1 MSDCT
6 LTENVLNAFKKAP
19 IQLLNPIKISDTLQ
33 GSIWRAST
41 TDNSTV
47 VVKVTDRSQ
56 YTNSTAT
63 FNNKVYHN
71 IKEDIVLE
79 QSILKHLT
87 QREDCPESLTKFIAF
102 FETDDLYLFI
112 QQDGGYSLFDFV
124 RNAHKLIRT
133 GTINISHWHAV
144 IKVIFKQLLQSIAF
158 IHSKNVCHND
168 ISLENVLINDVQIV
182 AHGGEEGTIYFKT
195 DQIQIKLCDFG
206 LAESHNNPECLSNK
220 HCGKRQYKSPEIYDI
235 HKRFDGKKNDI
246 WAIGVCL
253 FILAFGYPPWNVPH
267 LTDDLFVLMTS
278 GRMMDVLRSWGLSAY
293 IDLPMIDLLQSVFE
307 YEADRISVSQMTQH
321 NYFSN

>member
-1 MSDCT
+1 M
-6 LTENVLNAFKKAP
+6 
-19 IQLLNPIKISDTLQ
+19 SDTLQ

-182 AHGGEEGTIYFKT
+182 ARGGKEGTIHFMT

-206 LAESHNNPECLSNK
+206 LAELHNNPECRSNK
-220 HCGKRQYKSPEIYDI
+220 HCGKRQYKSPEVHDV
-235 HKRFDGKKNDI
+235 HRRFDGKKNDI
-246 WAIGVCL
+246 WGIGVIL
-253 FILAFGYPPWNVPH
+253 FILSCGCPPWNAARV
-267 LTDDLFVLMTS
+267 TDDVFVLMMS
-278 GRMMDVLRSWGLSAY
+278 GRIVDVLMAWDLSAY
-293 IDLPMIDLLQSVFE
+293 IDLSLIDLLQSIFE
-307 YEADRISVSQMTQH
+307 YEEDRISVSQMNQH
-321 NYFSN
+321 RYLLSQ